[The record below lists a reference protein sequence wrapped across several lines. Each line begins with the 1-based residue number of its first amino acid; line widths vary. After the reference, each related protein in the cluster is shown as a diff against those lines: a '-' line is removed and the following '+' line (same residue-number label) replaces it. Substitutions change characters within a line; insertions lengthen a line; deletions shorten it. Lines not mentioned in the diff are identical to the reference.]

1 MIISELLNSIER
13 EYLKRN
19 FNEAWEK
26 EKNQTELLLNKIIN
40 DNFSKNLVIEDCIA
54 VAGSR
59 IVFRVR
65 DKESKD
71 TFALKLCRP
80 FPDAINM
87 VREEYESTQDLY
99 HPNLIRIVFKKDI
112 QLEPE
117 ELRYPLT
124 LEEYIP
130 DGLNL
135 EKWCDRE
142 ASKSTDVERVTKSI
156 RQFESYLIQICD
168 GMYYLHE
175 NSVYHCDIKPE
186 NILINGTLAK
196 IVDFGFAVRIASR
209 DTSLYN
215 KVGYSWDYAIP
226 TLKSKV
232 NQLVSRGMVF
242 SYLDGEVPYIR
253 IDQYAFGRTIEECVK
268 KFENALEIFK
278 NSDIKN
284 GTARPEF
291 YTSIKYELSYLKLI
305 AVRLKGVEALQ
316 DDLNNKGYSTK
327 YDDKTLLSISYLHH
341 STSWLE
347 VAKDLKKLWIEN
359 LGEIAPEWE
368 TTLGSTIR
376 IGFLDVPFT
385 PRIRDL
391 YNHPSMSRLANVSQ
405 LGLISYIYPSARH
418 SRLEH
423 SMGTYYYALRY
434 ISSLWKQKDDPFF
447 KCIVSDSELIA
458 ASLGA
463 LFHDLGQYPHAHDI
477 EDSLGVMV
485 RHEQLANKLYK
496 HKFDV
501 EQGGTSHVLPTLYEL
516 VEKHWGN
523 KIANLTEKYLG
534 ITGDPT
540 RNANDHLAGILKSII
555 SSAIDA
561 DKLDYLQRDSINLG
575 LGYASSIET
584 DRLIMS
590 IRPVIRSEGESRFP
604 KATIG
609 ISYKGL
615 LSARSLIV
623 AREHMFEHVYWHKT
637 VRAFKAML
645 SLSLAISHE
654 DTHKIMGNIESSVLD
669 PTITFKD
676 ENDLHFPESLHLP
689 YTDSSMLNLIKSNVR
704 APGSRHLIDMIL
716 MRRPYKPLFDLKL
729 SEWDLVDDKQ
739 AIDSLIRKIK
749 DIYNGK
755 ENRPQTRLSMRQKLQ
770 KVIFDQFEVVN
781 IGNDDLDEEF
791 GLIIDIPDL
800 RVLSKTIS
808 LVNYKDNSIRE
819 IEPSSML
826 SANVQGWLSSL
837 SPRIYINPNL
847 TFRNKEPTKIKL
859 ISILEDVI

>member
-1 MIISELLNSIER
+1 MLNSIEK
-13 EYLKRN
+13 EYLKKG
-19 FNEAWEK
+19 FQDAWENERSK
-26 EKNQTELLLNKIIN
+26 TELLLNQII
-40 DNFSKNLVIEDCIA
+40 KENLSRDLSIEDCIA

-99 HPNLIRIVFKKDI
+99 HPNLIRIIFRKEI
-112 QLEPE
+112 QLEAD
-117 ELRYPLT
+117 ELKYPLT

-142 ASKSTDVERVTKSI
+142 SLKSKGVEQTYRSV

-168 GMYYLHE
+168 GMHYLHE

-186 NILINGTLAK
+186 NILINGSLAK
-196 IVDFGFAVRIASR
+196 IVDFGFAIRIASR

-232 NQLVSRGMVF
+232 NQLVSRCMVF
-242 SYLDGEVPYIR
+242 SYIDGEVPYIR

-268 KFENALEIFK
+268 KFENTLELIK
-278 NSDIKN
+278 NSDIKK
-284 GTARPEF
+284 GDARPEF
-291 YTSIKYELSYLKLI
+291 YTSINYDLSYLKLV
-305 AVRLKGVEALQ
+305 AVRLKGTEALL
-316 DDLNNKGYSTK
+316 DNAENIGYSDK
-327 YDDKTLLSISYLHH
+327 YDENTLMSISYLRH

-405 LGLISYIYPSARH
+405 LGLISYVYPSAKH

-423 SMGTYYYALRY
+423 SMGTFYFALKY
-434 ISSLWKQKDDPFF
+434 ISSLWKQRDDPFF
-447 KCIVSDSELIA
+447 KCMVSDSELIA

-485 RHEQLANKLYK
+485 RHEHLAAKLYK
-496 HKFDV
+496 HNFSF
-501 EQGGTSHVLPTLYEL
+501 ENSHKTEVFPTLYEL

-534 ITGDPT
+534 VTGDPT
-540 RNANDHLAGILKSII
+540 RNSNDHVAGILKSII

-584 DRLIMS
+584 DRLILS
-590 IRPVIRSEGESRFP
+590 LRPIIRSEGESRFP

-609 ISYKGL
+609 ISNKGL

-645 SLSLAISHE
+645 SLSLAISYE
-654 DTHKIMGNIESSVLD
+654 DVTNLMEKIEATVLNPNIIFKEDNNLNFAES
-669 PTITFKD
+669 F
-676 ENDLHFPESLHLP
+676 HLS
-689 YTDSSMLNLIKSNVR
+689 YTDSSMLNLIKSI
-704 APGSRHLIDMIL
+704 AHSPSSKHLIDMIL

-729 SEWDLVDDKQ
+729 SEWDLVDDRQ
-739 AIDSLIRKIK
+739 AIDSLISKIK
-749 DIYNGK
+749 GIYNGR
-755 ENRPQTRLSMRQKLQ
+755 ENRPQTRLSMRRKLQ
-770 KVIFDQFEVVN
+770 ERIFDQFEVVN
-781 IGNDDLDEEF
+781 YGGEDLDEDF
-791 GLIIDIPDL
+791 GLILDIPDL
-800 RVLSKTIS
+800 RILNRTIS
-808 LVNYKDNSIRE
+808 LVNYKEGTIRE

-826 SANVQGWLSSL
+826 SANTQGWLSSL

-847 TFRNKEPTKIKL
+847 AFRPKEPTKIKL

>member
-1 MIISELLNSIER
+1 MTINELLNSIER

-19 FNEAWEK
+19 FDEAWEK
-26 EKNQTELLLNKIIN
+26 EKVKTGLLLLEITK
-40 DNFSKNLVIEDCIA
+40 DTLSKDLVIEDCIA

-87 VREEYESTQDLY
+87 VREEYENTQDLY
-99 HPNLIRIVFKKDI
+99 HPNLIRIIFKKDV
-112 QLEPE
+112 QLESDD
-117 ELRYPLT
+117 LRYPIT

-142 ASKSTDVERVTKSI
+142 VSESTDVERVARSI
-156 RQFESYLIQICD
+156 KQFGSYLVQICD

-242 SYLDGEVPYIR
+242 SYMDGEVPYIR
-253 IDQYAFGRTIEECVK
+253 IDQYAFGRTMEECVK
-268 KFENALEIFK
+268 KFENALETIK
-278 NSDIKN
+278 ESDKKN
-284 GTARPEF
+284 GNSRPEF
-291 YTSIKYELSYLKLI
+291 YTSIEYELSYLKLI
-305 AVRLKGVEALQ
+305 AVRLKGVESLQ
-316 DDLNNKGYSTK
+316 DEPKNRDYSTR
-327 YDDKTLLSISYLHH
+327 YDSNTLLSISYLRH

-359 LGEIAPEWE
+359 LGEVAPEWE

-385 PRIRDL
+385 PRIREL

-423 SMGTYYYALRY
+423 SMGTYFYALKY

-447 KCIVSDSELIA
+447 KCLVSDSELIA

-485 RHEQLANKLYK
+485 RHEQLATKLYK
-496 HKFDV
+496 HKFAVDK
-501 EQGGTSHVLPTLYEL
+501 GDTSKVLPTLYEL

-540 RNANDHLAGILKSII
+540 RNTNDHLAGILRSII

-584 DRLIMS
+584 DRLILS
-590 IRPVIRSEGESRFP
+590 LRPIIRSEGGSHFP

-615 LSARSLIV
+615 LSARSLVV

-645 SLSLAISHE
+645 SLSLAISYQ
-654 DTHKIMGNIESSVLD
+654 DTHKLMENIESSILD
-669 PTITFKD
+669 PTITFNDK
-676 ENDLHFPESLHLP
+676 NDLHFPESLHLV
-689 YTDSSMLNLIKSNVR
+689 YTDSSMLNLIKSNVHM
-704 APGSRHLIDMIL
+704 PGSKHLIDMIL
-716 MRRPYKPLFDLKL
+716 MRRPYKPLFDLRL

-749 DIYNGK
+749 DIYTGK
-755 ENRPQTRLSMRQKLQ
+755 ENRPQTRLSIRYKLQ
-770 KVIFDQFEVVN
+770 KVIFDQFEIEN
-781 IGNDDLDEEF
+781 NGNDDLDEEF
-791 GLIIDIPDL
+791 GLIVDIPDL
-800 RVLSKTIS
+800 RVLNKTIS
-808 LVNYKDNSIRE
+808 LVNYKESTIRE

-826 SANVQGWLSSL
+826 SADAQGWLSSL